1 MTDFGEAARGLLAS
15 LPPGSGGSGTPSP
28 VASSESLSSLI
39 EATLVGETGLTC
51 HIDVDL
57 GGVDEATLEPLLYR
71 LLGVTATS
79 TFLVGVSWI
88 DTADLAAG
96 REAWGEP
103 IQRVDLHRGARS
115 PLAWDIWR
123 MPAAMFIEET
133 IAGASLVLPEVEPS
147 WILFIE
153 PSSDDAMLF
162 ACPRHCLHHR

>member
-1 MTDFGEAARGLLAS
+1 VNGVGEAAWNSPAIV
-15 LPPGSGGSGTPSP
+15 PAGSGGS
-28 VASSESLSSLI
+28 ASSTPGASSQSLSSLI
-39 EATLVGETGLTC
+39 EASLVDEIGLRC

-71 LLGVTATS
+71 LLGVTPGS
-79 TFLVGVSWI
+79 SFLVGVSWI

-96 REAWGEP
+96 REAWGQP
-103 IQRVDLHRGARS
+103 IHRVDLHRGKRS

-162 ACPRHCLHHR
+162 ACPGRCRRHG